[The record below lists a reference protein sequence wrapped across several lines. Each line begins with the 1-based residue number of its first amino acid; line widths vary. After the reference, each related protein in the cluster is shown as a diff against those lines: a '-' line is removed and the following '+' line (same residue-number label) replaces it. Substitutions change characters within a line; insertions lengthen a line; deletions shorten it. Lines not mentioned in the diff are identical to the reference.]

1 MPVEVE
7 NEPRGNR
14 MSPISII
21 CDASTV
27 IQGAVAIIF
36 IADRFSKK
44 LEGEPMTSK
53 GKALVL
59 AILLVVGAVTSGSLG
74 VWIYT
79 HPAPTIKCPVCAQP
93 LSPQPCQQK
102 TGNARTKGN
111 NSPAVTGNGN
121 TVSAGEPTTKSDK
134 KE

>member
-1 MPVEVE
+1 
-7 NEPRGNR
+7 

-21 CDASTV
+21 CDTSTV

-44 LEGEPMTSK
+44 LEGEHMTSK

-59 AILLVVGAVTSGSLG
+59 AILLVLGAVTSGSLG
-74 VWIYT
+74 VWMYT
-79 HPAPTIKCPVCAQP
+79 HPAPIIKPCPVCAPPQ
-93 LSPQPCQQK
+93 SPQPCQQK

-111 NSPAVTGNGN
+111 NSAAVTGNGN
-121 TVSAGEPTTKSDK
+121 IVSAGEPTSKSDK